1 MRTTLELD
9 DVVLAAARS
18 LARAQKI
25 TIGQAVSVLAR
36 RGLGLERDIAV
47 DVVPAPGPF
56 PVLIGDPSHPVTA
69 ELVREFRDGD

>member
-18 LARAQKI
+18 LASAQKI

-36 RGLGLERDIAV
+36 RGLGLDRDIAT
-47 DVVPAPGPF
+47 DVVHSGAF
-56 PVLIGDPSHPVTA
+56 PVLIGDPAHPVTA
-69 ELVREFRDGD
+69 DLVREFRDGD